1 MRFFFFFLIMHKVH
15 FYPFLNSR
23 KEKKEKNR
31 GKREE
36 KKTKLHSCMDWYIL
50 QNLVLIKD
58 KDKAKIRGRYK
69 K

>member
-36 KKTKLHSCMDWYIL
+36 KKNEIALLHG
-50 QNLVLIKD
+50 LVHFTEL
-58 KDKAKIRGRYK
+58 GPY
-69 K
+69 